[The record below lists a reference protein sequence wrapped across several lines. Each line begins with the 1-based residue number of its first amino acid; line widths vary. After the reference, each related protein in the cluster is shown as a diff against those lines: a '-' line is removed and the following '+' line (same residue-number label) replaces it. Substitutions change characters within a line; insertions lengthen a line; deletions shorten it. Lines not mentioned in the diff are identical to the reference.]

1 MPNSELKIV
10 LTGLL
15 AATAYLILQCPCTHL
30 LACENK
36 LFLGLWG
43 SVLILVEYF
52 GQFRNVPIS
61 LS

>member
-10 LTGLL
+10 ITGLL
-15 AATAYLILQCPCTHL
+15 ASTAYLVLQCPCEHL

-36 LFLGLWG
+36 LFLALWG

-52 GQFRNVPIS
+52 GQFNR
-61 LS
+61 